1 MTIVILTVFLFGQ
14 TFAQSTETSDFFT
27 QIKNYNLSTILTADS
42 ILAEDNEDGKDKIKR
57 AEILGFIGDDYHRF
71 YIHFISII
79 QNPTNPYEYFVYG
92 KTKVK
97 ETICPFQGIITIK
110 QAKLYKTG
118 DIPIYKQGFA
128 TCDVILYEDKKQ
140 SSTGF
145 IKGTLK
151 SEFLID
157 NKGQFR
163 YDALSFVADGFSN
176 NQFVGSWTSYKTN
189 STKKCN
195 WGDYRIP
202 ECGDLDIGAGE
213 FSVNEKYVKNDWVS
227 YMLENMA
234 PNGAIVKP
242 KVDKKAEN
250 RKWWE

>member
-1 MTIVILTVFLFGQ
+1 M
-14 TFAQSTETSDFFT
+14 
-27 QIKNYNLSTILTADS
+27 
-42 ILAEDNEDGKDKIKR
+42 
-57 AEILGFIGDDYHRF
+57 
-71 YIHFISII
+71 
-79 QNPTNPYEYFVYG
+79 
-92 KTKVK
+92 
-97 ETICPFQGIITIK
+97 
-110 QAKLYKTG
+110 TG
-118 DIPIYKQGFA
+118 DIPTYKQGFA

-151 SEFLID
+151 SEFIID
-157 NKGQFR
+157 KKGQFR

-202 ECGDLDIGAGE
+202 ECGDLDLGAGRVN
-213 FSVNEKYVKNDWVS
+213 VNEKYVKNDWVS